1 MYIAA
6 SATSADN
13 RILNGLDTCMEDPR
27 RSATRN
33 NGLTRENNRRSTI
46 VIVAHPA
53 PEQPPTKVFLDSHRV
68 AVPDRLGNRKLIY
81 RQNLATGAIGYLQ
94 TVASVQ
100 LAGHACASTSA
111 R

>member
-13 RILNGLDTCMEDPR
+13 RILNGLDNCIEDPR

-33 NGLTRENNRRSTI
+33 NGLTREHHRRYPI

-53 PEQPPTKVFLDSHRV
+53 SEQPPTKVLLDSHRV
-68 AVPDRLGNRKLIY
+68 AVPDRLGNRKLTY

-94 TVASVQ
+94 TVARVQ
-100 LAGHACASTSA
+100 LAGHAWARTSA
-111 R
+111 K